1 MPDITFGYSDS
12 EDRIWISLGSR
23 GRYWLTRRM
32 ALGFLPKAAEL
43 LEMTVAG
50 GDIPNA
56 LPASQR
62 VALEFEAAL
71 QDGLDGKPA
80 MAVNKETRT
89 EPLGADR
96 PPPPPS
102 LLTTLSVSAR
112 GEAITLV
119 LEPDRPEAS
128 ITMQRVEFHRLL
140 GALLRS
146 ARNAGW
152 DLRGL
157 PEWMTR
163 LPF

>member
-1 MPDITFGYSDS
+1 MPEITFGYSDS
-12 EDRIWISLGSR
+12 EDRIWISVSAC
-23 GRYWLTRRM
+23 GRFWLTRRM

-43 LEMTVAG
+43 LEKTVAG

-56 LPASQR
+56 LPAGQR
-62 VALEFEAAL
+62 VALEFEEAL
-71 QDGLDGKPA
+71 LEGLDGKPA

-89 EPLGADR
+89 EPLGAER

-102 LLTTLSVSAR
+102 LLTSLSISA
-112 GEAITLV
+112 GGDTCTLV
-119 LEPDRPEAS
+119 LAPDIPEAS
-128 ITMQRVEFHRLL
+128 IAMKRVEFHRLL